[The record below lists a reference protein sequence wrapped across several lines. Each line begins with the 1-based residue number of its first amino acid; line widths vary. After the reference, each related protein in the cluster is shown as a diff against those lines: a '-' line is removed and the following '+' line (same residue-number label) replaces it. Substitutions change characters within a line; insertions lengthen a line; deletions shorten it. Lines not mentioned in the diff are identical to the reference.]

1 MLASELRIGNYVN
14 YAAEKVIV
22 LQTSI
27 KSRNK
32 WDVELGYFED
42 SIGFERMITEIQPI
56 PLTEEWL
63 LRFGFE
69 KEEEQDEL
77 LNTFMFCKLNTV
89 RVEFSDKHKQLYW
102 HDNYTSIYHK
112 EIKYVHQLQN
122 LYFALTGKE
131 LEY

>member
-27 KSRNK
+27 KGRNK

-63 LRFGFE
+63 LKFGFYLIE
-69 KEEEQDEL
+69 VFDTKIYFIESLKQIEIRVYEDGSIDLGTENEWLTEL
-77 LNTFMFCKLNTV
+77 
-89 RVEFSDKHKQLYW
+89 KH
-102 HDNYTSIYHK
+102 
-112 EIKYVHQLQN
+112 VHQLQN
-122 LYFALTGKE
+122 LFFALTGKE
-131 LEY
+131 LEYEKRD